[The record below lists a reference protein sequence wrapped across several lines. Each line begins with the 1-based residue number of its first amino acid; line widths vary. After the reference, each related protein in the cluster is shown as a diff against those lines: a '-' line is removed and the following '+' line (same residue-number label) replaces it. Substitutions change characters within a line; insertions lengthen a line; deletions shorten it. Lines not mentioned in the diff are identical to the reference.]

1 MKSFETFEHGAD
13 IGIRGFGE
21 SPERAL
27 SNLLKALASVM
38 VENDTFLEDKT
49 TISYYIEVEADY
61 PDELLVA
68 FVNKIISLSY
78 SENILFLEFDG
89 EVVLNN
95 RCFIKGFLKGVWL
108 DYDKYG
114 YGVEVKGATFTMAK
128 FEKENEYYIAQ
139 CVIDV

>member
-38 VENDTFLEDKT
+38 VENDIFLEDKT
-49 TISYYIEVEADY
+49 TISYNIEVEADY
-61 PDELLVA
+61 SDELLVA

-89 EVVLNN
+89 EVVLKD
-95 RCFIKGFLKGVWL
+95 RCFIKGSPKGVWL

>member
-49 TISYYIEVEADY
+49 TISYNIEVEADY
-61 PDELLVA
+61 SDELLVA

-89 EVVLNN
+89 EVVLKD
-95 RCFIKGFLKGVWL
+95 RCFIKGSLKGVWI

>member
-38 VENDTFLEDKT
+38 VENDIFLEDKT
-49 TISYYIEVEADY
+49 TISYNIEVEADY
-61 PDELLVA
+61 SDELLVA

-89 EVVLNN
+89 EVVLKD
-95 RCFIKGFLKGVWL
+95 RCFIKGSLKGVWL

>member
-61 PDELLVA
+61 SDELLVA

-95 RCFIKGFLKGVWL
+95 RCFIKGSLKGVLL